1 MKQHNELQ
9 AFFQDRLAG
18 YLDLLHQMVDINSF
32 TANAQ
37 GVNRLGELTAA
48 CFAPLGFQAET
59 VQSTNPRYGQHL
71 YLTRRGTGQ
80 QTLALISHLDTV
92 FAPEEEIQNDFH
104 WRVDGDR
111 VFGPGTVDI
120 KGGTVMILMTLEGL
134 QHSYPEIFESITWIV
149 ALDATE
155 ETLSVDFDRALLDRL
170 TVAPNPSACLVFEGG
185 TPANGKYPYVTARKG
200 RASFKVLVEGRSA
213 HAGNRHHQGANAIVQ
228 MGHTVQ
234 RIAALTNYD
243 QQITFNVGVVRGGV
257 VVNRVP
263 HFAEAEVEMRAFSP
277 EIFEQGV
284 ADMLALSG
292 QAEVVSR
299 DGYPCKVDIRLTDR
313 SAPWPR
319 NPQTDRLF
327 DLWREVGSGLG
338 MPVIPEER
346 GGLSDGNL
354 LWNHYPTLDGLGPEG
369 NNAHCSEWAR
379 DGSKEQEYAV
389 ISSFVPKAVLNTLA
403 ITQLIEGQ

>member
-1 MKQHNELQ
+1 MKKHEELG
-9 AFFQDRLAG
+9 AFFEQRLAG

-32 TANAQ
+32 TANPQ
-37 GVNRLGELTAA
+37 GVNQLGELTAA
-48 CFAPLGFQAET
+48 RFAILGFDVEK
-59 VQSTNPRYGQHL
+59 VQSANPRYGQHL
-71 YLTRRGTGQ
+71 YLTRHGTGPH
-80 QTLALISHLDTV
+80 TLALISHLDTV

-104 WRVDGDR
+104 WRVEGDR

-120 KGGTVMILMTLEGL
+120 KGGTVMILMTLEAL
-134 QHSYPEIFESITWIV
+134 QRHFPEIFESTTWIV

-155 ETLSVDFDRALLDRL
+155 ETLSIDFDHHLLERL
-170 TVAPNPSACLVFEGG
+170 AEAPAPLACLVFEGG

-200 RASFKVLVEGRSA
+200 RASFKVQVEGRSA

-277 EIFEQGV
+277 QIFEQGV
-284 ADMLALSG
+284 ADMLALNG
-292 QAEVVSR
+292 QAQVVSQ
-299 DGYPCKVDIRLTDR
+299 DGYPCKVEIRLTDR
-313 SAPWPR
+313 SVPWPR

-327 DLWREVGSGLG
+327 DLWRAVGAGLG

-354 LWNHYPTLDGLGPEG
+354 LWDHYPTLDGLGPEG
-369 NNAHCSEWAR
+369 NNAHCSERAD
-379 DGSKEQEYAV
+379 DGSKEQEYV
-389 ISSFVPKAVLNTLA
+389 LISSFVPKAVLNTLA
-403 ITQLIEGQ
+403 IHNLIAG